1 MFCLGFAIYLPTV
14 SDMIR
19 YITNIRICSGSSGC
33 PSVSPVSPSVSHS
46 PDAIPEANAFT
57 IYNIN
62 VLSSRYLCV
71 TFLPFAWSFSIIL
84 STSFL
89 LISRT

>member
-33 PSVSPVSPSVSHS
+33 SGCSSVSPVSPSVSPVSPSVSHS
-46 PDAIPEANAFT
+46 PDAIPEANTFT
-57 IYNIN
+57 N
-62 VLSSRYLCV
+62 V
-71 TFLPFAWSFSIIL
+71 
-84 STSFL
+84 
-89 LISRT
+89 

>member
-19 YITNIRICSGSSGC
+19 YITNIRVCSGSSGS

-57 IYNIN
+57 D
-62 VLSSRYLCV
+62 L
-71 TFLPFAWSFSIIL
+71 
-84 STSFL
+84 
-89 LISRT
+89 